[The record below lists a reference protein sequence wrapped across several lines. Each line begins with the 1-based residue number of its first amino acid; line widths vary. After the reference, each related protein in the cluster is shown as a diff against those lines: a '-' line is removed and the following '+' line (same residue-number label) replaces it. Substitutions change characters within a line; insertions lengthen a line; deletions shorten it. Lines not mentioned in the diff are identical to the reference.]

1 MKICKIF
8 IMNNFNHYYDSET
21 TRQVISVIVLN
32 EHNVLSRIVGLFSA
46 RGYNIDSLTVA
57 PITDSQYSRMTIVTT
72 GDKRVIDQIV
82 KQLNKLIPVLRVNE
96 HKNVIEKDT
105 VLMKFSIDNNLSD
118 IDVIARAYHGSIQNV
133 TDEESRSLFL
143 AKAELPRDFGGFTD
157 QHKENLEQGNST
169 FASKYN
175 LEFLVY
181 YEKFVWVEE
190 AIAREKELKK
200 WRREKKMNLIRSF
213 NPEFTFLND
222 HFKLKV

>member
-1 MKICKIF
+1 
-8 IMNNFNHYYDSET
+8 MNNFNHYYDSET

-105 VLMKFSIDNNLSD
+105 VLMKFSIENNLSD

-133 TDEESRSLFL
+133 TDEAIIVS
-143 AKAELPRDFGGFTD
+143 ATD
-157 QHKENLEQGNST
+157 S
-169 FASKYN
+169 S
-175 LEFLVY
+175 
-181 YEKFVWVEE
+181 
-190 AIAREKELKK
+190 ARI
-200 WRREKKMNLIRSF
+200 MNFIKVMQKF
-213 NPEFTFLND
+213 NPLE
-222 HFKLKV
+222 VVRSGIVAMER

>member
-1 MKICKIF
+1 
-8 IMNNFNHYYDSET
+8 MNNYNHYYDSET

-57 PITDSQYSRMTIVTT
+57 KIAESQYSRMTIVTT

-82 KQLNKLIPVLRVNE
+82 KQLNKLIPVLKVNE

-133 TDEESRSLFL
+133 TDEAIIVS
-143 AKAELPRDFGGFTD
+143 ATD
-157 QHKENLEQGNST
+157 SSDRILNFIKVMQK
-169 FASKYN
+169 
-175 LEFLVY
+175 
-181 YEKFVWVEE
+181 
-190 AIAREKELKK
+190 
-200 WRREKKMNLIRSF
+200 F
-213 NPEFTFLND
+213 NPQE
-222 HFKLKV
+222 VVRSGIVAMER

>member
-1 MKICKIF
+1 
-8 IMNNFNHYYDSET
+8 MNNFNHFYDSET

-82 KQLNKLIPVLRVNE
+82 KQLNKLIPVLKVNE
-96 HKNVIEKDT
+96 HRNVVEKDT

-133 TDEESRSLFL
+133 TDEAIIVS
-143 AKAELPRDFGGFTD
+143 ATD
-157 QHKENLEQGNST
+157 S
-169 FASKYN
+169 S
-175 LEFLVY
+175 
-181 YEKFVWVEE
+181 
-190 AIAREKELKK
+190 ARI
-200 WRREKKMNLIRSF
+200 MNFIKVMQKF
-213 NPEFTFLND
+213 NPLE
-222 HFKLKV
+222 VVRSGIVAMER

>member
-1 MKICKIF
+1 
-8 IMNNFNHYYDSET
+8 MNNFNHYYDSET

-57 PITDSQYSRMTIVTT
+57 PITESQYSRMTIVTT

-133 TDEESRSLFL
+133 TDDSIIVS
-143 AKAELPRDFGGFTD
+143 ATD
-157 QHKENLEQGNST
+157 S
-169 FASKYN
+169 S
-175 LEFLVY
+175 
-181 YEKFVWVEE
+181 
-190 AIAREKELKK
+190 ARI
-200 WRREKKMNLIRSF
+200 MNFIKVMQKF
-213 NPEFTFLND
+213 NPLE
-222 HFKLKV
+222 VVRSGIVAMER

>member
-1 MKICKIF
+1 
-8 IMNNFNHYYDSET
+8 MNNFNHYYDSET
-21 TRQVISVIVLN
+21 TRQVISVVVLN

-133 TDEESRSLFL
+133 TDEAIIVS
-143 AKAELPRDFGGFTD
+143 ATD
-157 QHKENLEQGNST
+157 SSDRILNFIKVMQK
-169 FASKYN
+169 
-175 LEFLVY
+175 
-181 YEKFVWVEE
+181 
-190 AIAREKELKK
+190 
-200 WRREKKMNLIRSF
+200 F
-213 NPEFTFLND
+213 NPQE
-222 HFKLKV
+222 VVRSGIVAMER

>member
-1 MKICKIF
+1 
-8 IMNNFNHYYDSET
+8 MNNFNHYYDSEIS
-21 TRQVISVIVLN
+21 RQVISVIVLN

-133 TDEESRSLFL
+133 TDEAIIVS
-143 AKAELPRDFGGFTD
+143 ATD
-157 QHKENLEQGNST
+157 S
-169 FASKYN
+169 S
-175 LEFLVY
+175 
-181 YEKFVWVEE
+181 
-190 AIAREKELKK
+190 ARI
-200 WRREKKMNLIRSF
+200 MNFIKVMQKF
-213 NPEFTFLND
+213 NPLE
-222 HFKLKV
+222 VVRSGIVAMER

>member
-1 MKICKIF
+1 MG
-8 IMNNFNHYYDSET
+8 
-21 TRQVISVIVLN
+21 VV
-32 EHNVLSRIVGLFSA
+32 SA

-133 TDEESRSLFL
+133 TDEAIIVS
-143 AKAELPRDFGGFTD
+143 ATD
-157 QHKENLEQGNST
+157 S
-169 FASKYN
+169 S
-175 LEFLVY
+175 
-181 YEKFVWVEE
+181 
-190 AIAREKELKK
+190 ARI
-200 WRREKKMNLIRSF
+200 MNFIKVMQKF
-213 NPEFTFLND
+213 NPLE
-222 HFKLKV
+222 VVRSGIVAMER

>member
-1 MKICKIF
+1 
-8 IMNNFNHYYDSET
+8 MNNFNHYYDSET

-82 KQLNKLIPVLRVNE
+82 KQLNKLIQVLRVNE

-133 TDEESRSLFL
+133 TDDSIIVS
-143 AKAELPRDFGGFTD
+143 ATD
-157 QHKENLEQGNST
+157 S
-169 FASKYN
+169 S
-175 LEFLVY
+175 
-181 YEKFVWVEE
+181 
-190 AIAREKELKK
+190 ARI
-200 WRREKKMNLIRSF
+200 MNFIKVMQKF
-213 NPEFTFLND
+213 NPLE
-222 HFKLKV
+222 VVRSGIVAMER

>member
-1 MKICKIF
+1 
-8 IMNNFNHYYDSET
+8 MNNFNHFYDSET

-133 TDEESRSLFL
+133 TDDSIIVSATDSSARIMNFIKVMQKINPLEVVRSGIV
-143 AKAELPRDFGGFTD
+143 AMER
-157 QHKENLEQGNST
+157 
-169 FASKYN
+169 
-175 LEFLVY
+175 
-181 YEKFVWVEE
+181 
-190 AIAREKELKK
+190 
-200 WRREKKMNLIRSF
+200 
-213 NPEFTFLND
+213 
-222 HFKLKV
+222 